1 VRCYLRRVTFI
12 RCESRAIGGEIIAE
26 EVAKVHCAFIHT
38 SLSREARRRAERIHV
53 VTSRRL
59 RRARDIMEFY
69 LFFMRLSAKCLFGR
83 FRSAKLHTTM
93 IALNP
98 ETNIRLVRF
107 RTLSRLLKLIHQYR
121 RIMM

>member
-1 VRCYLRRVTFI
+1 VLACVEEALAQVNRCRVTFI

-59 RRARDIMEFY
+59 RRVRNIME
-69 LFFMRLSAKCLFGR
+69 SCLF
-83 FRSAKLHTTM
+83 LHEM
-93 IALNP
+93 
-98 ETNIRLVRF
+98 F
-107 RTLSRLLKLIHQYR
+107 S
-121 RIMM
+121 